1 MKGRVILS
9 HGLESGPDATKVAAL
24 ASVARELGWEEV
36 RPDYLDLDATKD
48 PLRVADRLA
57 RLLEHAPAAGTPLV
71 LAGSSMG
78 AFISGLA
85 SLRHAC
91 RGVFLIAPPMKIGGF
106 EQHFDAAHV
115 PLEIVHGWDDELIP
129 AADVI
134 AFAQRRG
141 ATLHLVSDTHRLA
154 AHVDVVAAWFR
165 RFLAALA

>member
-9 HGLESGPDATKVAAL
+9 HGLESGPDATKVTAL
-24 ASVARELGWEEV
+24 ARVARELGWEEV

-48 PLRVADRLA
+48 PLRVAERIA
-57 RLLEHAPAAGTPLV
+57 RLEEHVPPSGTPLV

-91 RGVFLIAPPMKIGGF
+91 RGLFLIAPPMRIEGF
-106 EQHFDAAHV
+106 AQRFDAAHV

-129 AADVI
+129 ADEVI
-134 AFAQRRG
+134 EFARRRAAG
-141 ATLHLVSDTHRLA
+141 LHLVSDTHRLA
-154 AHVDVVAAWFR
+154 GHVEAIATWFQ
-165 RFLAALA
+165 RFLAALK